1 MKYSKLLLLSFS
13 LIIVGCSGTNL
24 FQKKFF
30 AKEDIKKEN
39 ISYERFIATGVVKF
53 YVDEKKISSR
63 FNFIKNNNI
72 EEIEFLDLFNNV
84 IATFEIEKSSIE
96 IKNYEK
102 NLNSEALQK
111 IINRPIFKNIIINFS
126 NILMCKENSLVDS
139 ERYNNGLLRKIK
151 NENYVVTYITYNKN
165 SLPVVMNIDFFNI
178 NFDLKI
184 INWKIIK

>member
-13 LIIVGCSGTNL
+13 LIIGGCSGTNL
-24 FQKKFF
+24 FQKNIFI
-30 AKEDIKKEN
+30 KEDIKKEN
-39 ISYERFIATGVVKF
+39 IFYENFIATGVVKF

-63 FNFIKNNNI
+63 FNFIKNKDI

-84 IATFEIEKSSIE
+84 IATFKIEKSSIK

-111 IINRPIFKNIIINFS
+111 IINRPIFKNIITNFS
-126 NILMCKENSLVDS
+126 NILMCKENPLVDS
-139 ERYNNGLLRKIK
+139 ERYKDGLLRKIK
-151 NENYVVTYITYNKN
+151 NENYLVTYITYNKN
-165 SLPVVMNIDFFNI
+165 SLPVIMNIDFFNI

-184 INWKIIK
+184 INWKLVK

>member
-24 FQKKFF
+24 FQKKIFV
-30 AKEDIKKEN
+30 KEDIKKEN

-111 IINRPIFKNIIINFS
+111 IINRPIFKNIITNFS
-126 NILMCKENSLVDS
+126 NILMCKESSLFDS

-151 NENYVVTYITYNKN
+151 NKNYVVTYITYNKN

>member
-1 MKYSKLLLLSFS
+1 MSWVLPIAWYNWQ
-13 LIIVGCSGTNL
+13 IDTNL
-24 FQKKFF
+24 CELELDEEFHNFGILWSEKY
-30 AKEDIKKEN
+30 I
-39 ISYERFIATGVVKF
+39 KF

-111 IINRPIFKNIIINFS
+111 IINRPIFKNIITNFS
-126 NILMCKENSLVDS
+126 NILMCKENSLADS